1 MSEAA
6 ANCGH
11 QGVNLRCCHAEAV
24 VENNVK
30 FGEIIFCHRW
40 VQSPTAPSIMT
51 LAHPSDG
58 SAAESSPAVVWGK
71 EMRLGVCKQVM
82 RAESALVGDDR
93 SCKTQAPATQSRLP
107 ITTLSPV
114 VPRGP
119 CPPFICGSVTERR
132 LWIRNEK
139 CPPPEAHRGGCA
151 ERKDGAREGGEKEP
165 GATNC
170 HGASE
175 GDGPRLAPGGLG
187 GGVHSEG
194 GRGKGK

>member
-6 ANCGH
+6 AHCGH
-11 QGVNLRCCHAEAV
+11 QGVNRRCCRAQAE
-24 VENNVK
+24 VENSMK
-30 FGEIIFCHRW
+30 LGFYHRW
-40 VQSPTAPSIMT
+40 VQSPTAPGVMNP
-51 LAHPSDG
+51 APPSDG

-71 EMRLGVCKQVM
+71 EMRLGICKQVM
-82 RAESALVGDDR
+82 RAESALVGDDC
-93 SCKTQAPATQSRLP
+93 SCKTQARSTVTQSRLP
-107 ITTLSPV
+107 IATLSPV
-114 VPRGP
+114 VPRGL

-151 ERKDGAREGGEKEP
+151 DRKDGAREGGEEEP